1 VARRVLLGLM
11 LFFGP
16 AFLMSCSELEHAA
29 DRLGIGTHR
38 ENMLDQAAPVG
49 GSINE
54 PAPGAASEQ
63 AETIPPAASEE
74 PSPKESVELGTG
86 KFFNPPQPVHQEK
99 MTATKDGLVLNF
111 VDADV
116 RDVVRSV
123 MGQTLKLSYVIDPAV
138 KGLVTMQTTE
148 PIPMKKVLPTLEAT
162 LALSGIAIVKNDDL
176 YRVVASDAAA
186 RGPVVPSLRPR
197 PGGTH
202 DAYGVQIVPLR
213 YVSATEMQKILEPM
227 TRKDGVLRVD
237 TASNLLLLAGTADER
252 QAMSDVVRI
261 FDVNRLAGMSFALV
275 PLKYSETSAVVAD
288 LDKVFGESGPVDMGG
303 ALRFL
308 PLERMNAVL
317 AVSANPNYLARARE
331 WIARL
336 DVGSPSKDR
345 RTYIYH
351 VQHALAVDLASVLSK
366 IFGAKVDYVES
377 QRVDTSSSGLSQS
390 LVQPVTGRSAGRSAG
405 RSQPES
411 LIQAQPASRAG
422 AATPAGRTTR
432 SGSIAALARNDAAD
446 TTRPAE
452 ADGIRIIA
460 DDTNNSIVVLATP
473 NEFREIEDVL
483 KRMDVT
489 PLQVLIEATI
499 AEVRLDDQL
508 RYGVK
513 WFLESGRA
521 SFTLSDIA
529 TGAVQSTFPGF
540 SFLFAGSK
548 TRVILDALDSVTDI
562 NVISSPQLM
571 VLDNHTADLL
581 VGDQVPVATQ
591 SAVSV
596 INPDAPIVNSI
607 EFRDTGVVLRVTPR
621 VNKGGMVNL
630 EIEQEVSDVVPTT
643 TSGIDSP
650 TIRQRRIKSTVAIQS
665 GETVALGGLIRDR
678 RTDVSEGV
686 PFVSHVPV
694 LGALFGS
701 KDNSTEKTELL
712 VLITPRVI
720 HNTEQ
725 AREMTNELRDRID
738 AFKLP
743 KKKKKP

>member
-1 VARRVLLGLM
+1 M

-29 DRLGIGTHR
+29 DRLGLGSHR
-38 ENMLDQAAPVG
+38 ENMLERAAPVG
-49 GSINE
+49 GSIKE
-54 PAPGAASEQ
+54 PAPGAVSEQ
-63 AETIPPAASEE
+63 AETIPPAGSEE
-74 PSPKESVELGTG
+74 PSPKESVEVGTG
-86 KFFNPPQPVHQEK
+86 RFFNPPQPVHQEK

-116 RDVVRSV
+116 REVVRSV

-148 PIPMKKVLPTLEAT
+148 PIPMKKVLSTLEAT
-162 LALSGIAIVKNDDL
+162 LALSGIAIVRNDDL

-213 YVSATEMQKILEPM
+213 FVSAAEMQKILEPM

-252 QAMSDVVRI
+252 QAMSEVVRI
-261 FDVNRLAGMSFALV
+261 FDVDRFAGMSFALV

-288 LDKVFGESGPVDMGG
+288 LDKMFGESGPVAMGG

-317 AVSANPNYLARARE
+317 AVSANPDYLARARK
-331 WIARL
+331 WITRL

-351 VQHALAVDLASVLSK
+351 VQHGLAVDLASVLSK

-377 QRVDTSSSGLSQS
+377 QQIDAASSGLSQS
-390 LVQPVTGRSAGRSAG
+390 LIQPVARRSAGQSQPQSLLQA
-405 RSQPES
+405 QPES
-411 LIQAQPASRAG
+411 RTG
-422 AATPAGRTTR
+422 AATGGRTSR
-432 SGSIAALARNDAAD
+432 SGSIAALARNGAAD
-446 TTRPAE
+446 TTKPAE

-460 DDTNNSIVVLATP
+460 NDTNNSIVVLATP

-483 KRMDVT
+483 KRLDIT

-499 AEVRLDDQL
+499 AEVRLDDEL

-521 SFTLSDIA
+521 SFTLSDVA

-701 KDNSTEKTELL
+701 KDNTTEKTELL

-725 AREMTNELRDRID
+725 AREMTNELRNRID
-738 AFKLP
+738 AFKAP
-743 KKKKKP
+743 TKDGKP

>member
-1 VARRVLLGLM
+1 VVARRALLGL
-11 LFFGP
+11 LLLFGP

-29 DRLGIGTHR
+29 DRLGIGSHR
-38 ENMLDQAAPVG
+38 ENMLEQAAPVG
-49 GSINE
+49 GSIKE
-54 PAPGAASEQ
+54 PAPGAVSEK
-63 AETIPPAASEE
+63 AETIPPAGSEE
-74 PSPKESVELGTG
+74 PSPKESVEVGTG

-99 MTATKDGLVLNF
+99 MTTTKDGLVLNF

-116 RDVVRSV
+116 REVVRSV
-123 MGQTLKLSYVIDPAV
+123 MGQTLKLSYVLDPAV
-138 KGLVTMQTTE
+138 KGLVTMQTTA
-148 PIPMKKVLPTLEAT
+148 PIPMMKVLPTLEAT
-162 LALSGIAIVKNDDL
+162 LALSGIAIVKSGDL

-186 RGPVVPSLRPR
+186 RGPVVPGLRPR
-197 PGGTH
+197 PSGTH

-213 YVSATEMQKILEPM
+213 YVPAAEMQKILEPM
-227 TRKDGVLRVD
+227 TRKDAVLRVD
-237 TASNLLLLAGTADER
+237 TGANLLLLAGTADER
-252 QAMSDVVRI
+252 QAMSEVVRI
-261 FDVNRLAGMSFALV
+261 FDVDRLAGMSFALV

-288 LDKVFGESGPVDMGG
+288 LDKVFGESGPVAIGG

-317 AVSANPNYLARARE
+317 AVSANPDYLARARE

-377 QRVDTSSSGLSQS
+377 QQVDTPSSGGLSQR
-390 LVQPVTGRSAGRSAG
+390 LAQPTARRSAG
-405 RSQPES
+405 RSQPQS
-411 LIQAQPASRAG
+411 LIQAQPDARTG
-422 AATPAGRTTR
+422 ATPAGRTSR
-432 SGSIAALARNDAAD
+432 SGSIGALARNGATDAI
-446 TTRPAE
+446 RPAE
-452 ADGIRIIA
+452 GDGIRIIA
-460 DDTNNSIVVLATP
+460 NDTNNSIVVLATP

-483 KRMDVT
+483 KRLDVT

-499 AEVRLDDQL
+499 AEVRLDDEL

-686 PFVSHVPV
+686 PFISHVPV

-701 KDNSTEKTELL
+701 KDNTTEKTELL

-725 AREMTNELRDRID
+725 AREMTNELRNRID
-738 AFKLP
+738 AFKPP
-743 KKKKKP
+743 KKK